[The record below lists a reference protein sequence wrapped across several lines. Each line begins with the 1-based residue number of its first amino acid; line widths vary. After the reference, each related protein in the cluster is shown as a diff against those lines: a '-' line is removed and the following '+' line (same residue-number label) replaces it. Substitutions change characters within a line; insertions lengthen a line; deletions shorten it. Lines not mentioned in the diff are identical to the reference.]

1 MAPDRVERVTRTPTA
16 VDAIADGFVVRY
28 AALDPIA
35 ATENGIAGH
44 DAQMTDFSPDGHE
57 ARVAA
62 RRDAL
67 RALDAAEP
75 ADGTDRVT
83 VAAMRFLLGAE
94 LALDDAGETLAPV
107 NNIASPLQAMRDT
120 FDLMPTQTDDDWATV
135 AARLR
140 ALPGAA
146 RGYAAALRQ
155 TAAAG
160 RLAAIRQVEEGIR
173 QAGELAD
180 PQTSFFVELAG
191 RAPEAVRDEVA
202 AAAAGAVAAY
212 GELVRTLREVAPRA
226 PEADGVGRDRYALW
240 SRYFLG
246 ATVDLDETYAWG
258 LDQLARISAEQE
270 AVARRIAGPG
280 ANVEDAI
287 TALDADPARRL
298 TGTAALQEW
307 MQQTSD
313 DAIAA
318 LDGTHF
324 AIPEP
329 LHRLECLIAPTQ
341 NGGIYYTGPSDDL
354 SRPGRMWWSVPP
366 GVTEFST
373 WRERTTVYHEGVP
386 GHHLQVGTAVV
397 ARDQLNSWRR
407 LLAWTS
413 GHGEGWALYAER
425 LMADLGFLDDDG
437 DLLGML
443 DGQRMRAARVVFD
456 IGVHLGLAAPDSS
469 GRPWDAGSGWTLLRR
484 NLHQAEPFIRFEW
497 LRYLGWPGQAP
508 SYLVGQRLWTRARDE
523 AARREGSSF
532 DPAAFHGRALALG
545 PLPLE
550 VLGTVV

>member
-1 MAPDRVERVTRTPTA
+1 MTRTPTA
-16 VDAIADGFVVRY
+16 VDRLADDFVVRS

-35 ATENGIAGH
+35 ATENGIKGH
-44 DAQMTDFSPDGHE
+44 DAEMTDFSPEGHA

-62 RRDAL
+62 RRDVL
-67 RALDAAEP
+67 WALDETAP
-75 ADGTDRVT
+75 ADDADRVT
-83 VAAMRFLLGAE
+83 VASMRFMLGSE
-94 LALDDAGETLAPV
+94 LDLDDAGETLAPV

-120 FDLMPTQTDDDWATV
+120 FDLMPTATDEDWATI
-135 AARLR
+135 AERLR
-140 ALPGAA
+140 ALPAAA
-146 RGYAAALRQ
+146 RGYATALRQ
-155 TAAAG
+155 TAVAG
-160 RLAAIRQVEEGIR
+160 RLAAIRQIEEGIR
-173 QAGELAD
+173 QAVELAD
-180 PQTSFFVELAG
+180 PASSFFTTFAAG
-191 RAPEAVRDEVA
+191 APEPLRDEVTA
-202 AAAAGAVAAY
+202 AAEGAVAAY
-212 GELVRTLREVAPRA
+212 GELVSVLREVAPRA
-226 PEADGVGRDRYALW
+226 PEADGVGRERYALW

-246 ATVDLDETYAWG
+246 ASVDLDETYAWG

-280 ANVEDAI
+280 ASVDDAI
-287 TALDADPARRL
+287 DALDADPSRKLR
-298 TGTAALQEW
+298 GTAALQAW

-313 DAIAA
+313 AAIAA

-341 NGGIYYTGPSDDL
+341 TGGIYYTGPSDDL

-366 GVTEFST
+366 DVTEFST

-386 GHHLQVGTAVV
+386 GHHLQVGTGVIN
-397 ARDQLNSWRR
+397 RDELNSWRR
-407 LLAWTS
+407 LFAWTS

-425 LMADLGFLDDDG
+425 LMADLGFLQDDG

-456 IGVHLGLAAPDSS
+456 IGLHLGLTAPDEFG
-469 GRPWDAGSGWTLLRR
+469 GRPWDATTGWTLLRR

-508 SYLVGQRLWTRARDE
+508 SYLVGQRLWTQARD
-523 AARREGSSF
+523 AAAERDGSSF
-532 DPAAFHGRALALG
+532 DLAAFHGRALALG

-550 VLGTVV
+550 VLATVV